1 MGDHV
6 GIIAGTGFYTLPA
19 LANSAPRSVNTRYG
33 QALITS
39 GAWGDVSIEF
49 VTRHGV
55 KHTVPPSMV
64 NYRANIQALKDLGV
78 TKVIAI
84 NVVGSID
91 PELKAG
97 DLQIITDFVD
107 FTSGRESTFFDGTQP
122 EGVQHTD
129 VVDAY
134 DEEMGAALT
143 RAGTELGIDIKQG
156 GVYAGF
162 NGPRF
167 ETPAEIRLAA
177 LAGATVVGMT
187 GCPEATLAC
196 EAGLRYA
203 AIALCVNPAAG
214 VSDQKITM
222 EDISKV
228 LAHSSQ
234 KVIDVLNLAIQRI

>member
-1 MGDHV
+1 MVNKV

-19 LANSAPRSVNTRYG
+19 FSNSTPRAVDTKFG

-39 GAWGDVSIEF
+39 GMWGDIPIEF

-55 KHTVPPSMV
+55 KHTVPPSKV
-64 NYRANIQALKDLGV
+64 NYRANIQALRDLGV
-78 TKVIAI
+78 NRVIAI

-91 PELKAG
+91 PTLKAG

-107 FTSGRESTFFDGTQP
+107 FTSGREDTFFDGINAAL
-122 EGVQHTD
+122 QHTD

-134 DEEMGAALT
+134 DVEMGAVLT
-143 RAGTELGIDIKQG
+143 QAGAELGITVKQK

-203 AIALCVNPAAG
+203 SIALCVNPAAG

-222 EDISKV
+222 EDISAV
-228 LAHSSQ
+228 LASSSQ
-234 KVIDVLNLAIQRI
+234 KVIDILNLALPRI